1 MDAQAINEIL
11 ESLKI
16 TLGVTEEAEI
26 AILSEILNDAIAE
39 IKKARNYPDDMSEAA
54 IDADMQKYISNIK
67 KLTKYDY
74 SQIGAESESAHNE
87 NGTNR
92 TFYDRAKCFD
102 GVVPFCRQF

>member
-1 MDAQAINEIL
+1 MDVTPIL
-11 ESLKI
+11 ESLII
-16 TLGVTEEAEI
+16 TLGITEEADK
-26 AILSEILNDAIAE
+26 AILAEILNDAVDE
-39 IKKARNYPDDMSEAA
+39 IKKARNYPSDMSEAE
-54 IDADMQKYISNIK
+54 IEADLLRYTSNIK
-67 KLTKYDY
+67 KLAKYDF